1 MRPDIPWNVA
11 GIPMEARE
19 AARAAA
25 RREGLSVGE
34 WMTRRI
40 LRSFSDT
47 AEAPMREAWS
57 SNVSNFTAATEVR
70 PSRRDTEEMLAHV
83 ARSESETGEVFRRIE
98 EQLRGVARRLE
109 AAERSQSENNRAM
122 SKAASEINVT
132 AREQAQ
138 AFDQLGN
145 SVINL
150 ADRLDRVERQ
160 GASEGL
166 RDAVKGL
173 HQGLSRL
180 ADQISATATQSA
192 TQISALAGN
201 LESVAGRI
209 GEVRAEADNTHQT
222 AELRL
227 AQFDERIRALENLVQ
242 SGHAAVER
250 ALTSLEAR
258 CADDTAA
265 MKREADTASAISR
278 LEDSVSKLR
287 APAADPALDRRLSGI
302 EHTLSEIANRFD
314 QPDKQSDAIETEL
327 RHLAQ
332 RIEASETAQ
341 RDSVAQLRAEMNTV
355 SSRAAA
361 VETAPPEVVTHPVA
375 EAASHLD
382 AEVAPHH
389 IAETIGPVSVVEHPA
404 IPDETPP
411 FINVLA
417 PDVVLPHEER
427 SGQFSSFD
435 AADSAPL
442 LEEDVPTDAEHAL
455 PAEETVS
462 ADADASNRA
471 AFETDPFLPEAV
483 IETPAVE
490 AAAPSAPDS
499 YLAAARRSAR
509 AAAAQAESDIG
520 SRIGG
525 FSWGSIA
532 EDEEARSNTRK
543 TYFVVAIIAL
553 VLILAIAAGAFL
565 SQRIGTASPRS
576 AAPLFHPQKTAPA
589 SNVPAPSQRASTA
602 PVVNTV
608 VVPATE
614 GAAPVANAPAPP
626 AGGAGAPPT
635 QTASIAPLDK
645 LTALANSGN
654 AKAELIVG
662 LKYLDGDGVAVSE
675 ADAAKWLGRAALA
688 GQPVAQYRLGTLYE
702 RGRGVAADPVKSV
715 HWYTLAAQAGN
726 RKAMHNLAV
735 AYASGTG
742 VAKNLPEAARWF
754 AKAAALGLSDSQFN
768 LAVLYE
774 RGLGVPQSLID
785 AYKWYAIAATA
796 GDTESKARI
805 EALATQLSAD
815 DRAAAQRSVDAFH
828 AQPLDPKA
836 NVPPQLSEITN

>member
-57 SNVSNFTAATEVR
+57 SNVSSFTAATEVR

-122 SKAASEINVT
+122 TKAASEINVT

-160 GASEGL
+160 GASDGL

-250 ALTSLEAR
+250 ALTSLEGRAV
-258 CADDTAA
+258 DDTAA
-265 MKREADTASAISR
+265 MKRDADTASAISR

-314 QPDKQSDAIETEL
+314 QPNKQSDAIESEL
-327 RHLAQ
+327 RQLAQ
-332 RIEASETAQ
+332 RIEAAEAAQ
-341 RDSVAQLRAEMNTV
+341 KDGVAQLRAEMNAV
-355 SSRAAA
+355 SNRASAF
-361 VETAPPEVVTHPVA
+361 ETAPHATAERVTLPVA
-375 EAASHLD
+375 ETFSQPTV
-382 AEVAPHH
+382 EVAPHH
-389 IAETIGPVSVVEHPA
+389 IAETIGPASVVEHPA
-404 IPDETPP
+404 AADETP
-411 FINVLA
+411 FVNVLA

-435 AADSAPL
+435 IASSADSAPL
-442 LEEDVPTDAEHAL
+442 VEEDVPAEAEPSADHAGFDAE
-455 PAEETVS
+455 PF
-462 ADADASNRA
+462 A
-471 AFETDPFLPEAV
+471 AEAV
-483 IETPAVE
+483 AETPAVE
-490 AAAPSAPDS
+490 PAVPTAPDS

-532 EDEEARSNTRK
+532 DDEEARSNTRK

-576 AAPLFHPQKTAPA
+576 AAPLIHPQRAATA
-589 SNVPAPSQRASTA
+589 SNVRAAPSRPANA
-602 PVVNTV
+602 PAMGTV
-608 VVPATE
+608 VVPTTGTAPAT
-614 GAAPVANAPAPP
+614 NAPAQP
-626 AGGAGAPPT
+626 AGASAPPPT
-635 QTASIAPLDK
+635 ETAAIAPLDK
-645 LTALANSGN
+645 LTALATSGN

-675 ADAAKWLGRAALA
+675 TDAAKWLGRAALA

-774 RGLGVPQSLID
+774 RGLGVPQSLVD
-785 AYKWYAIAATA
+785 AYKWYAIAAAA
-796 GDTESKARI
+796 GDSESKARI

-828 AQPLDPKA
+828 PQPLDAKA
-836 NVPPQLSEITN
+836 NVPPQLSEIAN